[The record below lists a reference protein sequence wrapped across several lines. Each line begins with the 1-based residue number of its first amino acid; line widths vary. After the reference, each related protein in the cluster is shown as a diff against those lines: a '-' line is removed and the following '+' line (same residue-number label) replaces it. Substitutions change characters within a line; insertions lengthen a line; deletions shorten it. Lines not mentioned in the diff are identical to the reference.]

1 MLEKFRAF
9 NAVPTVYLCFANEC
23 ECIDSIC
30 MSRNRNVSNGDVFE
44 GTHCDIFFF
53 FVDYAGFYL
62 I

>member
-23 ECIDSIC
+23 ECIDSIR
-30 MSRNRNVSNGDVFE
+30 MSRNRNVSNGDVYE
-44 GTHCDIFFF
+44 GTHCDF
-53 FVDYAGFYL
+53 FVDYTGFYL